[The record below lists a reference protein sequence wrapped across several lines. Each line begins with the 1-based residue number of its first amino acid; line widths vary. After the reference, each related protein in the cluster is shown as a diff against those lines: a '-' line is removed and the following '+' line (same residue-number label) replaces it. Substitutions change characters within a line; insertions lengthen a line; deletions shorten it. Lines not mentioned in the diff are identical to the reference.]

1 MDFLK
6 SLNNLT
12 ILKKGIDSTAKLNY
26 NITMQ
31 IANTNTSTTA
41 SVLEIANLLKDRTV
55 RYINQGKSS
64 VRRDKERTFKIH
76 AVEDVWNAKKN
87 GKRCLKVLAT
97 DIDDHGFEKYRT
109 LHLTG
114 IEVVA

>member
-1 MDFLK
+1 MNFLK
-6 SLNNLT
+6 ALKNLS
-12 ILKKGIDSTAKLNY
+12 IRKKGIDSIAKTNY

-31 IANTNTSTTA
+31 IANTNTDMTA
-41 SVLEIANLLKDRTV
+41 SALQIANLLKDRTV

-87 GKRCLKVLAT
+87 GRRCLKVLAT
-97 DIDDHGFEKYRT
+97 DIDDNAIEKYRT
-109 LHLTG
+109 LHLSG

>member
-6 SLNNLT
+6 ALNNLT

-26 NITMQ
+26 NNTMQ

-76 AVEDVWNAKKN
+76 AVEEVWNAKKN

-97 DIDDHGFEKYRT
+97 DIDDHAEEKYRT
-109 LHLTG
+109 LHLSG
-114 IEVVA
+114 IEVIA

>member
-1 MDFLK
+1 MDVLK
-6 SLNNLT
+6 ALNNLT
-12 ILKKGIDSTAKLNY
+12 ILKKGIDSTAKTNY

-31 IANTNTSTTA
+31 IANTNTKTNA

-55 RYINQGKSS
+55 RYINHGKSS

-76 AVEDVWNAKKN
+76 AVEEVWNAKKN

-97 DIDDHGFEKYRT
+97 DIDDHAEEKYRT
-109 LHLTG
+109 LHLSG
-114 IEVVA
+114 IEVIA

>member
-6 SLNNLT
+6 ALNNLT
-12 ILKKGIDSTAKLNY
+12 ILKKGIDSTAKTNY

-31 IANTNTSTTA
+31 IANTNTKTNA

-76 AVEDVWNAKKN
+76 AVVDVWEAKKN
-87 GKRCLKVLAT
+87 DKRCLKVLAT
-97 DIDDHGFEKYRT
+97 DIAENGFEKDRT
-109 LHLTG
+109 LHLAG

>member
-1 MDFLK
+1 MNVLK
-6 SLNNLT
+6 ALNNLS
-12 ILKKGIDSTAKLNY
+12 IRKKGIDSTEKTNY
-26 NITMQ
+26 NTLMQ
-31 IANTNTSTTA
+31 IANTNTDTTA
-41 SVLEIANLLKDRTV
+41 SALEIANLLKDRTV
-55 RYINQGKSS
+55 RYINHGKST

-87 GKRCLKVLAT
+87 GRRCLKVLAT
-97 DIDDHGFEKYRT
+97 DIDDNAQEKYRT

>member
-6 SLNNLT
+6 ALNNLT

-64 VRRDKERTFKIH
+64 VRRDKERTFKIN
-76 AVEDVWNAKKN
+76 AVEDVWNSKKN

-109 LHLTG
+109 LHLAG

>member
-6 SLNNLT
+6 ALNNLT
-12 ILKKGIDSTAKLNY
+12 IRKNPIDNKPQPNY
-26 NITMQ
+26 NNTMQ
-31 IANTNTSTTA
+31 IANTNTKTTA

-55 RYINQGKSS
+55 RYINHGKSS

-76 AVEDVWNAKKN
+76 AVEEVWNAKKN

-97 DIDDHGFEKYRT
+97 DIDDHAEEKYRT
-109 LHLTG
+109 LHLSG
-114 IEVVA
+114 IEVIA